1 MHPLAFI
8 NNLAGAPGWIILL
21 IILIFVGGKR
31 LPDLGKSIGQSM
43 REFQKG
49 KEGKEEDEKKPKI

>member
-49 KEGKEEDEKKPKI
+49 KEGKEEDEKKPKA